1 MIPKIWTVVRFPSGA
16 WSGSGGNKAN
26 IPEYSVCEV
35 YLAKGD
41 TFDRAKK
48 RAQAVRSGLVKK
60 GAKHL
65 PTQQTPFFCD
75 WEAAIPSGFQLD
87 DKTGC
92 LNMSKK
98 EDVGFGSVPE
108 PVIMAMEDP
117 VGTESVFARMA
128 AEARGLGV
136 NLVYLNTDEKKQRKG
151 NDQP

>member
-1 MIPKIWTVVRFPSGA
+1 MKPKIWTVVRFPSGA
-16 WSGSGGNKAN
+16 WSGGGKTND
-26 IPEYSVCEV
+26 PEYADCEV

-48 RAQAVRSGLVKK
+48 RAQAVRAGLVKK

-98 EDVGFGSVPE
+98 EDVGFGSVTE
-108 PVIMAMEDP
+108 PVTMAMEDP

-136 NLVYLNTDEKKQRKG
+136 GIVYLNSDKKE
-151 NDQP
+151 